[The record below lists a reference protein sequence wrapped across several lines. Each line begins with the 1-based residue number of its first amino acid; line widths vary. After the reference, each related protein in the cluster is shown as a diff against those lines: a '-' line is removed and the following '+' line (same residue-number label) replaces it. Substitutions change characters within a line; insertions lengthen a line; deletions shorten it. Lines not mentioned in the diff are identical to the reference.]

1 MPVVRPQ
8 DHRLLADGRLAA
20 RAAGLR
26 WVSTDEPG
34 LTRLRKGRGF
44 AYRDAAGKRVTDRA
58 TLARIRTLAIPPAWT
73 EVWICADPRGH
84 VQACGRDA
92 RQRKQFRYHWKW
104 RQVRDCA
111 KHDRCRAFGRVLP
124 KLRAAID
131 RDLHRDGLGRDTVI
145 AAIVMMM
152 DRGRLR
158 IGNDEYAR
166 ANGSHGACT
175 LEDDDVRIGRDGV
188 VKVDFVGKGGVRHT
202 VTIEHSRLADVVRAC
217 RAIPGRRLFQW
228 CTDDGVHK
236 SVTARDVNAYIRDR
250 TGGSFTAKDFRTWH
264 ASRLCERLLRKCGPD
279 AAATARR
286 RTVAQVVKQVAEQLG
301 NTPAVARKSYI
312 DPDVIDGFLA
322 AA

>member
-1 MPVVRPQ
+1 
-8 DHRLLADGRLAA
+8 RLAA
-20 RAAGLR
+20 RTAGLR

-44 AYRDAAGKRVTDRA
+44 AYRDAGGKRVTDRT
-58 TLARIRTLAIPPAWT
+58 TLARIRALAIPPAWT

-104 RQVRDCA
+104 REVRDCA

-158 IGNDEYAR
+158 IGNDEYAK

-202 VTIEHSRLADVVRAC
+202 VTIEHPRLAEVVRAC

-228 CTDDGVHK
+228 RTDDGVQRG
-236 SVTARDVNAYIRDR
+236 VTARDVNAYIRER
-250 TGGSFTAKDFRTWH
+250 T
-264 ASRLCERLLRKCGPD
+264 
-279 AAATARR
+279 
-286 RTVAQVVKQVAEQLG
+286 
-301 NTPAVARKSYI
+301 
-312 DPDVIDGFLA
+312 
-322 AA
+322 